1 MITEQNMIKSEK
13 EINLDNKEN
22 DLNDLQYSKDKNV
35 SMINMDKEQLFKSFL
50 LFQDFLSKNPN
61 LINQNSF
68 LNTVK
73 EEDIAEKKETSS
85 QNDNKSPKLSAEK
98 LSTTIEA
105 NNNEN
110 NNTVKLYD
118 EIPIKSTG
126 YNFVELLEKSLAKE
140 ENTKLKNNNIN
151 NLKTKSNKNITG
163 DSKEKENTKSTN
175 EKTENPINQIKND
188 NDKNITGFINKE
200 IDDIKVNNN
209 INNELEKENKNK
221 ADIISKEINK
231 INIKESKDEL
241 FKQED
246 KINNGKEMSIIN
258 DLINENSTNLTN
270 MKNIVSNVEINNIY
284 QLEINDLESENNEDK
299 ENININNN
307 QKILLNNNKTK
318 KNNDLNTK
326 DNSIKDKTL
335 FEKNFQFDDLENGSA
350 LNKEKLIHK
359 KIKEL
364 NSEIIKF
371 REEKA
376 KIIKLKSEYE
386 KIQTKLMND
395 VQQFNYKKAEF
406 EKYRNEELNK
416 IKIEKKKLIIEN
428 KTINNIKFQNQS
440 YAMIIKKDKET
451 IENLKK
457 QILDLQFLLKQKET
471 ENKNNKISVGRKNGI
486 NNLNKRLDE
495 VKFDNTKN
503 SKQEKRNHSTE
514 IIKISNNNINNE
526 NNTLYQTEKL
536 INLRNSIENDSK
548 KITDKL
554 DLNDMSE
561 QYNNFSETYFN
572 NFKNEL
578 SKENEINNEFCNYNY
593 KAVNLSND
601 NNEQFQNNDIN
612 DEYKMDNSENDDITM
627 TKKELT
633 SPERFFS
640 DLNNNKIYKIKKE
653 NKINQQ
659 KNLNKKIINN
669 ETKNITSKTFGNNK
683 KKSEE
688 KIKKFDKKIKKY
700 NTVTRIRGLKK
711 NKENKTNI
719 KINNSNSSS
728 TIYKTLNKSYKS
740 STNKIQQKIK
750 SYNTE
755 KNNNIDNEFTIP
767 KKYLNKNCKII
778 KTLNSE
784 GKIINIYSNN
794 KLEVIFKSGVKKEIF
809 EDGFQIV
816 NFTNGDLKQIF
827 PDGKVI
833 YYFKESKVTQITYN
847 NGTQIF
853 KFDNGQIEKHYT
865 DGSKQIS
872 FPDGTIRYIYPNGYE
887 ETHNNKEEKHNK
899 EKDIQKDELRE

>member
-246 KINNGKEMSIIN
+246 KINNGKEISIIN

-270 MKNIVSNVEINNIY
+270 MKNIVSNDEINNIY

-514 IIKISNNNINNE
+514 IIKISNNNKNNE

-572 NFKNEL
+572 NYNNEL

-612 DEYKMDNSENDDITM
+612 DEYKMNNSENDDITM

-659 KNLNKKIINN
+659 KNLNKKIIIN

-740 STNKIQQKIK
+740 STNKMQQKIK

-755 KNNNIDNEFTIP
+755 KNNNIDNEFIIP

>member
-246 KINNGKEMSIIN
+246 KINNGKEISIIN

-270 MKNIVSNVEINNIY
+270 MKNIVSNDEINNIY

-503 SKQEKRNHSTE
+503 TKQEKRNHSTE

-572 NFKNEL
+572 NYNNEL

-612 DEYKMDNSENDDITM
+612 DEYKMNNSENDDITM

-755 KNNNIDNEFTIP
+755 KNNNTDNEFTIP